1 MTTEIQNINAS
12 QLTES
17 TEVAD
22 SNCVVMADDVTS
34 EEVEAMNLKGNGLT
48 STQEQ
53 QLNVAY
59 AHSQSAHVQSSD
71 IPTKISVLENDR
83 PFVTL
88 TEMTTAIND
97 AHLGGG
103 NNDIDLSIYQP
114 IQDDTLTVN
123 SKIIPAAINELK
135 GIIDTLLNRII
146 ELENQQGA
154 TIGVTGVSLN
164 HNALTLNVGDTNT
177 LTATISPSNATNQS
191 VIWST
196 NNSSVATVSNG
207 VVTAVSTGSA
217 IITVA
222 TVDGNYTA
230 TCSITVSDRTIS
242 VTGVSLSTHSVEMS
256 SIGETYTIN
265 YTISPTNATNKNITW
280 SSSAPTVATIEDYLI
295 TAKGDGTAIISIRT
309 ADGGYSDT
317 CTVTVDTS
325 AVVAGSYITD
335 ESENRLMAEDGFY
348 LITD

>member
-1 MTTEIQNINAS
+1 MATEIQNINAS

-17 TEVAD
+17 TEVTD
-22 SNCVVMADDVTS
+22 SNCVVMTDDATS
-34 EEVEAMNLKGNGLT
+34 EEVKAMNLKDKGLT

-280 SSSAPTVATIEDYLI
+280 SSSEPTVATIKDNLI
-295 TAKGDGTAIISIRT
+295 TAKGDGTTIISIRT
-309 ADGGYSDT
+309 VDGDFSDT

>member
-1 MTTEIQNINAS
+1 MATEIQNIKAC

-17 TEVAD
+17 TEVTD
-22 SNCVVMADDVTS
+22 SNCVVMTDDATS
-34 EEVEAMNLKGNGLT
+34 KEVKAMNLKDNGLT

-53 QLNVAY
+53 QLSVAY

-88 TEMTTAIND
+88 TEMTTAISD
-97 AHLGGG
+97 AQLGGG

-196 NNSSVATVSNG
+196 NNGSVATVSNG

-230 TCSITVSDRTIS
+230 TCSITVSDRTI
-242 VTGVSLSTHSVEMS
+242 
-256 SIGETYTIN
+256 
-265 YTISPTNATNKNITW
+265 
-280 SSSAPTVATIEDYLI
+280 VAD
-295 TAKGDGTAIISIRT
+295 
-309 ADGGYSDT
+309 
-317 CTVTVDTS
+317 
-325 AVVAGSYITD
+325 SYITD
-335 ESENRLMAEDGFY
+335 ENENRLMAEDGFY

>member
-1 MTTEIQNINAS
+1 MATEIQNTKAS
-12 QLTES
+12 QPTES
-17 TEVAD
+17 MEVTD
-22 SNCVVMADDVTS
+22 SNCVVMADDVTG

-97 AHLGGG
+97 AQLGGG

-230 TCSITVSDRTIS
+230 TCSITVSDRTI
-242 VTGVSLSTHSVEMS
+242 
-256 SIGETYTIN
+256 
-265 YTISPTNATNKNITW
+265 
-280 SSSAPTVATIEDYLI
+280 VAD
-295 TAKGDGTAIISIRT
+295 
-309 ADGGYSDT
+309 
-317 CTVTVDTS
+317 
-325 AVVAGSYITD
+325 SYITD
-335 ESENRLMAEDGFY
+335 ENENRLMAEDGFY

>member
-309 ADGGYSDT
+309 VDGGYSDT

>member
-1 MTTEIQNINAS
+1 MATEIQNINAS

-34 EEVEAMNLKGNGLT
+34 EEVEAMNLNGNGLT

-217 IITVA
+217 IITA
-222 TVDGNYTA
+222 STVDGNYTA
-230 TCSITVSDRTIS
+230 TCSITVTANTVS
-242 VTGVSLSTHSVEMS
+242 VTGINLSTHSVEMS

-309 ADGGYSDT
+309 VDGGYSDT

>member
-1 MTTEIQNINAS
+1 MATEIQNIKAS
-12 QLTES
+12 QLTEL
-17 TEVAD
+17 TEVTD
-22 SNCVVMADDVTS
+22 SNCVVMTDDATS
-34 EEVEAMNLKGNGLT
+34 KEVKAMNLKDNRLT

-53 QLNVAY
+53 QLSVAY

-97 AHLGGG
+97 AHLGG
-103 NNDIDLSIYQP
+103 NDIDLSIYQL

-146 ELENQQGA
+146 ELENQQST
-154 TIGVTGVSLN
+154 TIEVTGVSLN

-207 VVTAVSTGSA
+207 VVTAVAAGQ
-217 IITVA
+217 
-222 TVDGNYTA
+222 
-230 TCSITVSDRTIS
+230 
-242 VTGVSLSTHSVEMS
+242 
-256 SIGETYTIN
+256 
-265 YTISPTNATNKNITW
+265 
-280 SSSAPTVATIEDYLI
+280 ATIRVTTE
-295 TAKGDGTAIISIRT
+295 
-309 ADGGYSDT
+309 DGGYSDS
-317 CTVTVDTS
+317 CIVTVDTS
-325 AVVAGSYITD
+325 AVVADSYITD
-335 ESENRLMAEDGFY
+335 ENENRLMAEDGFY
-348 LITD
+348 LRID

>member
-1 MTTEIQNINAS
+1 MATEIQNIKAC

-17 TEVAD
+17 TEVTD
-22 SNCVVMADDVTS
+22 SNCVVMTDDATS
-34 EEVEAMNLKGNGLT
+34 KEVKAMNLKDNGLT
-48 STQEQ
+48 PTQEQ

-97 AHLGGG
+97 AHLGG
-103 NNDIDLSIYQP
+103 NDIDLSIYQP

-146 ELENQQGA
+146 ELENQQGS

-207 VVTAVSTGSA
+207 VVTAVSAGQ
-217 IITVA
+217 
-222 TVDGNYTA
+222 
-230 TCSITVSDRTIS
+230 
-242 VTGVSLSTHSVEMS
+242 
-256 SIGETYTIN
+256 
-265 YTISPTNATNKNITW
+265 
-280 SSSAPTVATIEDYLI
+280 ATIRVTTE
-295 TAKGDGTAIISIRT
+295 
-309 ADGGYSDT
+309 DGGYSDS
-317 CTVTVDTS
+317 CIVTVDTS
-325 AVVAGSYITD
+325 AVVADSYITD
-335 ESENRLMAEDGFY
+335 ENENRLMAEDGFY

>member
-1 MTTEIQNINAS
+1 MATEIQNINAS

-17 TEVAD
+17 TEVTD
-22 SNCVVMADDVTS
+22 SNCVVMTDDATS
-34 EEVEAMNLKGNGLT
+34 EEVKAMNLKDKGLT

-146 ELENQQGA
+146 ELENQQSA

-280 SSSAPTVATIEDYLI
+280 SSSEPTVATIKDNLI
-295 TAKGDGTAIISIRT
+295 TAKGDGTTIISIRT
-309 ADGGYSDT
+309 VDGDFSDT

>member
-17 TEVAD
+17 TEVTD

-34 EEVEAMNLKGNGLT
+34 EEVEAMNLNGNGLT
-48 STQEQ
+48 SIQEQ

-309 ADGGYSDT
+309 VDGGYSDT

>member
-1 MTTEIQNINAS
+1 MATEIQNINAS

-17 TEVAD
+17 TEVTD
-22 SNCVVMADDVTS
+22 SNCVVMTDDATS
-34 EEVEAMNLKGNGLT
+34 EEVKAMNLKDKGLT

-97 AHLGGG
+97 AQLGGG

-280 SSSAPTVATIEDYLI
+280 SSSEPTVATIKDNLI
-295 TAKGDGTAIISIRT
+295 TAKGDGTTIISIRT
-309 ADGGYSDT
+309 VDGDFSDT

>member
-1 MTTEIQNINAS
+1 MATEIQNINAS

-17 TEVAD
+17 TEVTD
-22 SNCVVMADDVTS
+22 LNCVVMTDDATS
-34 EEVEAMNLKGNGLT
+34 EEVKAMNLKGNGLT

-217 IITVA
+217 IITVV

-309 ADGGYSDT
+309 VDGGYSDT

>member
-1 MTTEIQNINAS
+1 MAIEIQNIKAC

-17 TEVAD
+17 TEVTD
-22 SNCVVMADDVTS
+22 SNCVVMTDDATS
-34 EEVEAMNLKGNGLT
+34 EEVEAMNLKSNGLT
-48 STQEQ
+48 PTQEQ

-154 TIGVTGVSLN
+154 TIRVTGVSLN

-265 YTISPTNATNKNITW
+265 YTISPANATNKNITW

-309 ADGGYSDT
+309 VDGGYSDT

-335 ESENRLMAEDGFY
+335 ENENRLMAEDGFY

>member
-1 MTTEIQNINAS
+1 M
-12 QLTES
+12 
-17 TEVAD
+17 
-22 SNCVVMADDVTS
+22 
-34 EEVEAMNLKGNGLT
+34 
-48 STQEQ
+48 
-53 QLNVAY
+53 
-59 AHSQSAHVQSSD
+59 QSSD

-97 AHLGGG
+97 AQLGGG

-230 TCSITVSDRTIS
+230 TCSITVSDRTI
-242 VTGVSLSTHSVEMS
+242 
-256 SIGETYTIN
+256 
-265 YTISPTNATNKNITW
+265 
-280 SSSAPTVATIEDYLI
+280 VAD
-295 TAKGDGTAIISIRT
+295 
-309 ADGGYSDT
+309 
-317 CTVTVDTS
+317 
-325 AVVAGSYITD
+325 SYITD
-335 ESENRLMAEDGFY
+335 ENENRLMAEDGFY

>member
-1 MTTEIQNINAS
+1 MATEIQNIKVS

-17 TEVAD
+17 TEVTD
-22 SNCVVMADDVTS
+22 SNCVVMADDVTG

-71 IPTKISVLENDR
+71 IPTRISVLENDR

-97 AHLGGG
+97 AQLGGG

-164 HNALTLNVGDTNT
+164 HNTLALNVGDTNT

-196 NNSSVATVSNG
+196 NNGSVATVSNG
-207 VVTAVSTGSA
+207 VVTAVSAGQ
-217 IITVA
+217 
-222 TVDGNYTA
+222 
-230 TCSITVSDRTIS
+230 
-242 VTGVSLSTHSVEMS
+242 
-256 SIGETYTIN
+256 
-265 YTISPTNATNKNITW
+265 
-280 SSSAPTVATIEDYLI
+280 ATIRVTTE
-295 TAKGDGTAIISIRT
+295 
-309 ADGGYSDT
+309 DGGYSDS
-317 CTVTVDTS
+317 CIVTVDTS
-325 AVVAGSYITD
+325 AVVADSYITD
-335 ESENRLMAEDGFY
+335 ENENRLMAEDGFY